1 MSKIREITYC
11 EVCDNADLIPV
22 MNLGEIPLPDQLVP
36 IGHEPPAPRYPT
48 EILWC
53 NTCKTAHQRW
63 VIPNKEVFPTEY
75 HFRSANTKDVLT
87 GMQSLVDAVEKHG
100 LVKGLKVLDI
110 GCNDGS
116 LLDAFASRGAIC
128 YGIEPTDAAQEAAAK
143 GHHVDQAYLDVEEAI
158 SYVRRNGHPDL
169 ITFVNVFAHIENL
182 PALLANLAVIRGPET
197 RLVIENHYLGSVIE
211 RHQFD
216 TFYHEHP
223 RTYSY
228 SSFAYIAQTMGMHIE
243 WVEFPKRYGGNIR
256 VFLYPGTA
264 PMNPRY
270 LATEEPL
277 LAGMQSLAGQVAA
290 WQKNKRAQVVD
301 AVLQETGGG
310 LISTP
315 IPAAAM
321 PGRAT
326 VLFNLLGLDVDYISG
341 VYEVPRSKKIGHYV
355 PGTRIPILS
364 DDDFPWFKYQGPV
377 LNMAW
382 HIADEIHERWW
393 CRGFEGPFIQAID
406 PGDFV

>member
-1 MSKIREITYC
+1 MLREITYC
-11 EVCDNADLIPV
+11 EICNNSDITSVMDLGQ
-22 MNLGEIPLPDQLVP
+22 LPLPDQLVP
-36 IGHEPPAPRYPT
+36 VGSSQMAPKYPT

-53 NTCKTAHQRW
+53 DTCKTAHQRW
-63 VIPNKEVFPTEY
+63 VIPNKEVFPAEY
-75 HFRSANTKDVLT
+75 HFRSANTKDVLA
-87 GMQSLVDAVEKHG
+87 GMQTLVDAVEKHG

-128 YGIEPTDAAQEAAAK
+128 YGIEPTDAAKEATAK
-143 GHHVDQAYLDVEEAI
+143 GHNVDQAYLDLAEAK

-182 PALLANLAVIRGPET
+182 PALLAALAIIRGPET
-197 RLVIENHYLGSVIE
+197 RLVIENHYLGSVVE

-228 SSFAYIAQTMGMHIE
+228 TSFAHIAQTMGMHIE

-256 VFLYPGTA
+256 VFLYPNVVVRA
-264 PMNPRY
+264 NERY
-270 LATEEPL
+270 IAAELGLKQGMEDLAR
-277 LAGMQSLAGQVAA
+277 QVDV
-290 WQKNKRAQVVD
+290 WRKNKQAQIRGEVYPVEAGVV
-301 AVLQETGGG
+301 
-310 LISTP
+310 SP
-315 IPAAAM
+315 IAAAGM

-326 VLFNLLGLDVDYISG
+326 ILFNLLGLTENEIEG

-355 PGTRIPILS
+355 PATRIPILS
-364 DDDFPWFKYQGPV
+364 DADFPWHVYKGPV

-382 HIADEIHERWW
+382 HIADEIEERWRG
-393 CRGFEGPFIQAID
+393 RGFTGKFIQAID